1 MQIHP
6 PPHLPLDSAL
16 IANLELDPA
25 AFDLQVFTPL
35 LQGGVVMRLAQGIA
49 VGGFLGLTLGL
60 AADFVEQNISTIFLN
75 GKPVDSLEARLRPGD
90 TLALSAAM
98 PGLVGA
104 TLRRGGAVAT
114 LRSNISHREEEP
126 LEEEALEGFILVK
139 LFNTLIAALGP
150 LLLKRGVLVRRDI
163 LKDILQDPEVWRSCP
178 QVKVTGGEAVSPRVA
193 GLPGP
198 EGEIWIDLKIG
209 RAGAG

>member
-1 MQIHP
+1 MQV
-6 PPHLPLDSAL
+6 HLPSQLPRNASQ
-16 IANLELDPA
+16 IANLELDLA
-25 AFDLQVFTPL
+25 GFDLQVFTPL
-35 LQGGVVMRLAQGIA
+35 LQGGVVMRLARGIT
-49 VGGFLGLTLGL
+49 VRGFLGLTLGL

-75 GKPVDSLEARLRPGD
+75 GKPVDSLEARLRHGD

-114 LRSNISHREEEP
+114 LRSSISHCEEGP
-126 LEEEALEGFILVK
+126 PEEKALEGFILVK

-150 LLLKRGVLVRRDI
+150 RLLQRGVLVRRDI
-163 LKDILQDPEVWRSCP
+163 LKDILPDPDVWRSCP
-178 QVKVTGGEAVSPRVA
+178 HLEVTGDEAVPPRRA
-193 GLPGP
+193 GGPRP
-198 EGEIWIDLKIG
+198 EGEVWIDLKIG